1 MKGGGGVYPGKR
13 RWKCLVIGVLFL
25 VVFSM
30 LVPLVFLLG
39 LYNGFHSSG
48 YVSDRSSSSSDSG
61 SNGARADHS
70 NSLTHYKRDQSKIR
84 EIIDHFGPT
93 LPNLEDALRNHTNEA
108 RNVSS
113 TTDVKHDGQ
122 QQQKGL
128 LELIFLKCCLDNC
141 CPSVGNNDKAG
152 AAEVIESTKN
162 VVEDTENLC
171 ELRFG
176 SYCKWREEHREDMKD
191 SMIKKLKDQL
201 FVARAYFPSIAK
213 LPAQNKLSQELKQ
226 NIQEFERILSE
237 STTDTDLPSQIEKKL
252 QKMELATAKARTFPV
267 ECHNVDKKLRQIL
280 DMTEDEANFHMRQSA
295 FLYQLAVQ
303 TMPKSLHCLSMKL
316 TVEYFNSSLHDM
328 RPSPSEKF
336 SDPTL
341 HHYVIFSNNIL
352 ASSVV
357 INSTVTHTRD
367 SGNLVFHVLTDEQNY
382 FAMKLWFFR
391 NTYREASIQVLNIEH
406 LDLDYHDK
414 AALLSM
420 FLPVEFH
427 VSFLGVD
434 SPSATHLK
442 TEYISVFSHAHYL
455 LPYIFQNLKK
465 VVVLDDD
472 VVVQRDLSDL
482 WNLNMGGKVNGAL
495 QLCSVRLSQLS
506 SYLGENSFDK
516 NSCVWMSGLNVIDLA
531 RWRELDLTETYRKLG
546 QQVSKLIE
554 SIEASA
560 LSASLLT
567 FQDQIY
573 ALDNV
578 WALSG
583 MGYDYGLDVKVI
595 KNAAILHYNGK
606 MKPWLELGIPK
617 YRRYWSSFLNR
628 DDHFLGECN
637 VN

>member
-1 MKGGGGVYPGKR
+1 MKGGGGGYPGKR
-13 RWKCLVIGVLFL
+13 RWRCLVIGVLFL
-25 VVFSM
+25 VVLSM

-48 YVSDRSSSSSDSG
+48 YVSDWSSSSSDSD
-61 SNGARADHS
+61 SNGARVDHG
-70 NSLTHYKRDQSKIR
+70 THLIHHKSDQSNIQ
-84 EIIDHFGPT
+84 EIIDHFAPT
-93 LPNLEDALRNHTNEA
+93 LPSLEGALRNHINEV

-113 TTDVKHDGQ
+113 TTSVKNDGE
-122 QQQKGL
+122 QQQKGTPMPHHSL
-128 LELIFLKCCLDNC
+128 PRPL
-141 CPSVGNNDKAG
+141 SVGNHNDKAG
-152 AAEVIESTKN
+152 TTKVTKSTKN
-162 VVEDTENLC
+162 VGEDNEKLC

-176 SYCKWREEHREDMKD
+176 SYCKWRKEHREDMKD
-191 SMIKKLKDQL
+191 SVVKKLKDRL

-237 STTDTDLPSQIEKKL
+237 STTDADLPSQIEMKL
-252 QKMELATAKARTFPV
+252 QKMEVAIAKAKKFPV

-303 TMPKSLHCLSMKL
+303 TMPKGLHCLSMKL
-316 TVEYFNSSLHDM
+316 TVGYFNSSLYD
-328 RPSPSEKF
+328 RAPLPSEKF
-336 SDPTL
+336 LDPNL

-357 INSTVTHTRD
+357 INSTVTHARD
-367 SGNLVFHVLTDEQNY
+367 SGNLVFHVLTDKQNY
-382 FAMKLWFFR
+382 FAIKLWFFR
-391 NTYREASIQVLNIEH
+391 NAYREAAIQVLNIEH
-406 LDLDYHDK
+406 LDLNYHDK
-414 AALLSM
+414 ASLLSM
-420 FLPVEFH
+420 SLPVEFH

-472 VVVQRDLSDL
+472 VVVQQDLSNL
-482 WNLNMGGKVNGAL
+482 WNLNMGGKVNGAV
-495 QLCSVRLSQLS
+495 QLCSVRLGQLT

-546 QQVSKLIE
+546 QQVSKMTQ

-573 ALDNV
+573 ALDNM

-583 MGYDYGLDVKVI
+583 MGHDYALDVQVI
-595 KNAAILHYNGK
+595 KNAAVLHYNGM

-617 YRRYWSSFLNR
+617 YRRYWRSFLNR
-628 DDHFLGECN
+628 DDHFLRECN
-637 VN
+637 VHQ